1 MDILSRM
8 QSTSTDKSRPDVQ
21 NRTEPAKLSRR
32 GAAGQPRDRRI
43 TKTQRALKEALT
55 GLILEK
61 GYEAVTVQD
70 VIDRADVG
78 RSTFY
83 THYIDKDELLLA
95 IFADLE
101 IPAPDPSTW
110 RPDDP
115 PFGWTLQL
123 FRHFGTGKRVF
134 KAVAGIETGA
144 IARHETNRWLEEL
157 ARAELSRL
165 GAEKRQDPAQLE
177 IVVRFMVGTFVGFM
191 SWWMRDE
198 NEHLTAERVDEAFR
212 SLVLPGVSNV
222 LGIDLDSIVGS
233 RASKT
238 R

>member
-1 MDILSRM
+1 MDILFRMRSR
-8 QSTSTDKSRPDVQ
+8 STDKSPASVQ

-43 TKTQRALKEALT
+43 TKTQRALKDALT

-83 THYIDKDELLLA
+83 AHYIDKDELLLA

-110 RPDDP
+110 RPADP

-134 KAVAGIETGA
+134 KAVAGIESGA

-157 ARAELSRL
+157 ARAELARL
-165 GAEKRQDPAQLE
+165 GMPKRHDPATLE
-177 IVVRFMVGTFVGFM
+177 MVVRFMVGTFVGFM
-191 SWWMRDE
+191 TWWMRDE
-198 NEHLTAERVDEAFR
+198 NEHLPAEAVDAGFR
-212 SLVLPGVSNV
+212 ALVLPGVANV
-222 LGIDLDSIVGS
+222 LGLSSPSSGTTLNQE
-233 RASKT
+233 A
-238 R
+238 

>member
-1 MDILSRM
+1 
-8 QSTSTDKSRPDVQ
+8 
-21 NRTEPAKLSRR
+21 LSRR
-32 GAAGQPRDRRI
+32 GTPAGPPDRRV

-55 GLILEK
+55 ALVLEK

-70 VIDRADVG
+70 IIDRADVG

-83 THYIDKDELLLA
+83 SHYLDKDELLLS

-101 IPAPDPSTW
+101 IPAPNPSAW

-134 KAVAGIETGA
+134 KAVAGLESGA

-157 ARAELSRL
+157 ARAELARL
-165 GAEKRQDPAQLE
+165 GMPRRHDPATLDM
-177 IVVRFMVGTFVGFM
+177 VVRFMVGTFVGFM
-191 SWWMRDE
+191 TWWMRDE
-198 NEHLTAERVDEAFR
+198 NEHLTADEVDAGFR
-212 SLVLPGVSNV
+212 ALVLPGVAGV
-222 LGIDLDSIVGS
+222 LGLSLPAS
-233 RASKT
+233 RAPGAPPDSAMFGDH

>member
-1 MDILSRM
+1 LSRH
-8 QSTSTDKSRPDVQ
+8 
-21 NRTEPAKLSRR
+21 
-32 GAAGQPRDRRI
+32 GAEGQPRDRRVG
-43 TKTQRALKEALT
+43 KTQRALKEALT

-83 THYIDKDELLLA
+83 AHYIDKDELLLA

-115 PFGWTLQL
+115 PFAWTLQL

-134 KAVAGIETGA
+134 KAVAGIESGA
-144 IARHETNRWLEEL
+144 IARHETNKWLEDL

-165 GAEKRQDPAQLE
+165 GMPNRHDPATIE
-177 IVVRFMVGTFVGFM
+177 MVVRFMVGTFVGFM
-191 SWWMRDE
+191 TWWMRDE
-198 NEHLTAERVDEAFR
+198 NEHLTAEQVDAGFR
-212 SLVLPGVSNV
+212 ALVLPGVANV
-222 LGIDLDSIVGS
+222 LGLDPS
-233 RASKT
+233 RSPALAAAT
-238 R
+238 PEA

>member
-8 QSTSTDKSRPDVQ
+8 ESRSTDKSPTDVQ
-21 NRTEPAKLSRR
+21 NRTEPVKLSRR
-32 GAAGQPRDRRI
+32 GTAANPRDRRI
-43 TKTQRALKEALT
+43 TKTRRALKDALT

-70 VIDRADVG
+70 IIDRADVG

-101 IPAPDPSTW
+101 IPAPDPSTS
-110 RPDDP
+110 RPTDP

-134 KAVAGIETGA
+134 KAVAGIESGA
-144 IARHETNRWLEEL
+144 IARRETNTWLEKL
-157 ARAELSRL
+157 ARAELARI
-165 GAEKRQDPAQLE
+165 GMPKRHNPATLE
-177 IVVRFMVGTFVGFM
+177 MVVRFMVGTFVGFM
-191 SWWMRDE
+191 TWWMRDE
-198 NEHLTAERVDEAFR
+198 NEHLTAEAVDAGFR
-212 SLVLPGVSNV
+212 ALVLPGVANV
-222 LGIDLDSIVGS
+222 LGLDLD
-233 RASKT
+233 
-238 R
+238 

>member
-1 MDILSRM
+1 LFR
-8 QSTSTDKSRPDVQ
+8 
-21 NRTEPAKLSRR
+21 L
-32 GAAGQPRDRRI
+32 GATRQPRDRR
-43 TKTQRALKEALT
+43 TAKTQRALKDALT
-55 GLILEK
+55 ALILEK

-83 THYIDKDELLLA
+83 SHYIDKDELLLA
-95 IFADLE
+95 IFSDLE

-134 KAVAGIETGA
+134 KAVAGTESGA
-144 IARHETNRWLEEL
+144 IARNETNHWLEEL

-165 GAEKRQDPAQLE
+165 RVTERGDPAQVE

-191 SWWMRDE
+191 TWWMRDE
-198 NEHLTAERVDEAFR
+198 NEHLTADSVDQAFR

-222 LGIDLDSIVGS
+222 LGLDLTEPHGG
-233 RASKT
+233 T
-238 R
+238 N